1 MHEMHEMHEMENW
14 MNNNDAMNTLF
25 LFMVPRRV
33 TLVGCIA

>member
-1 MHEMHEMHEMENW
+1 MHEMHEMENW